1 MRTSFLVSVLICAP
15 AMAVGAPGI
24 VDRAPPGAE
33 ELERRIQG
41 MSEEL
46 DSLVRGQDAL
56 ERRLKQRAAALYRLA
71 RRPVMLGE
79 EGFAAL
85 LSHQARIKRMESIV
99 RADVEAIRYSNERKG
114 VLVGALEETKKALEE
129 ERARLAAIEKR
140 KKQLEDRARVFAGD
154 LPQLGVVPIA
164 PVAISGGSMVVLDE
178 DASLSLSLGF
188 ASLRGKLGAPVRGT
202 FRVRDAVRDGGPG
215 LEILVSAGTPVY
227 SVADGRVAYSD
238 RDPDHGRLVI
248 VDHGHNYFTVFGGL
262 SSVRARIGDF
272 VAKGEVIGAA
282 DATGVFFEVRQ
293 GARSLDPRHWTGL

>member
-1 MRTSFLVSVLICAP
+1 MRRSFLVSVLICAP

-46 DSLVRGQDAL
+46 DALVESEATL

-85 LSHQARIKRMESIV
+85 LSHQSRIKRMETIV
-99 RADVEAIRYSNERKG
+99 RADVEAIRYSRERKS
-114 VLVGALEETKKALEE
+114 VLVGALEETKRALEE

-140 KKQLEDRARVFAGD
+140 RRQLEDRTRVFTGD

-164 PVAISGGSMVVLDE
+164 PIEIPGGSMVVLD
-178 DASLSLSLGF
+178 DDGSLSLGF
-188 ASLRGKLGAPVRGT
+188 ASLRGKLGVPVRGT

-248 VDHGHNYFTVFGGL
+248 VDHGHSYFTVFGGL

-282 DATGVFFEVRQ
+282 DASGVFFEVRQ
-293 GARSLDPRHWTGL
+293 GARSLDPHHWTGL